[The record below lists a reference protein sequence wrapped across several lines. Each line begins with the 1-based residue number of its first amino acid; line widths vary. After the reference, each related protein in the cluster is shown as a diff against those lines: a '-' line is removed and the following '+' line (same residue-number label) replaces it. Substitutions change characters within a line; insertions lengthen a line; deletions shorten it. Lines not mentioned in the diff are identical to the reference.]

1 LEGDKVLIKVAQIII
16 DSLRKLDT
24 AFRYGGEE
32 FTIILPETCLE
43 KAMVAARRIQKD
55 LSQANF
61 RPQKSDTTVKITV
74 SIGVTEY
81 SPQETMAD
89 FIKRADQA
97 MYLSKQNGRNR
108 ISKLRAT
115 PAPN

>member
-1 LEGDKVLIKVAQIII
+1 
-16 DSLRKLDT
+16 
-24 AFRYGGEE
+24 
-32 FTIILPETCLE
+32 
-43 KAMVAARRIQKD
+43 MVAARRIQKD